1 MSEKYI
7 PLEDDP
13 DSLLEV
19 LEELCLLLLSAVS
32 LSNTTGGYAKGGRS
46 FPPISM
52 SSSISSLPANT
63 CTIINLNNNQCH
75 TENINGEKSTVMMH
89 GWVDESIFT
98 FELLNRR
105 KQ

>member
-52 SSSISSLPANT
+52 SSSISSLPANYMY
-63 CTIINLNNNQCH
+63 NY
-75 TENINGEKSTVMMH
+75 
-89 GWVDESIFT
+89 
-98 FELLNRR
+98 
-105 KQ
+105 